1 MPSTI
6 RFKSTGFPG
15 ATVVSVRGTDAV
27 IKPPDE
33 PTLHITLHGSRA
45 TLVGGLVT
53 VSYNASA
60 WYHVAVR
67 PGVYFARIFKNKKWE
82 DYPAQ
87 TTGSFETDKKHAK
100 EYSLDIEPFLV
111 VS

>member
-6 RFKSTGFPG
+6 RFKSNGLPG
-15 ATVVSVRGTDAV
+15 GTVLNVQGTDAV
-27 IKPPDE
+27 IKPPHE
-33 PTLHITLHGSRA
+33 ASLHVTLHGSKA

-53 VSYNASA
+53 VSYTANA

-67 PGVYFARIFKNKKWE
+67 PGVYFARIYKNKKWE
-82 DYPAQ
+82 DYPVQ
-87 TTGSFETDKKHAK
+87 TTGAFDSDKSKAK
-100 EYSLDIEPFLV
+100 EYSLDIEQILA